1 MTTNTNNNNV
11 PANNARMNFSHAN
24 CTHDNTKNA
33 RAKCRRD
40 MRALFA
46 YDDMRTHARET
57 QYDAHALITN
67 ARANVA
73 INDDDTHVDVNQL
86 TFDDVDANAS

>member
-1 MTTNTNNNNV
+1 
-11 PANNARMNFSHAN
+11 
-24 CTHDNTKNA
+24 
-33 RAKCRRD
+33 

-46 YDDMRTHARET
+46 YDEMRTHARET

-86 TFDDVDANAS
+86 TIDDVIA